1 MYIRSVAE
9 MGSRARVDDLGQVVV
24 EGLEDARIVV
34 AAAAESSYWKGLAT
48 GVATSAAATCFTVS
62 KNPLLSPG
70 SKVVIP

>member
-1 MYIRSVAE
+1 MTLARSLSKD
-9 MGSRARVDDLGQVVV
+9 SRMLVLWS
-24 EGLEDARIVV
+24 
-34 AAAAESSYWKGLAT
+34 AAAVESSYWKGLAT